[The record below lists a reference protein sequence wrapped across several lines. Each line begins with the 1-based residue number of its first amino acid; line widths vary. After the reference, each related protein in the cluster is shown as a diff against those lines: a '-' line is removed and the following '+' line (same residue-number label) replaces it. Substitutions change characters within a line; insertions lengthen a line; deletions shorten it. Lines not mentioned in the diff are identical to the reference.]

1 MRNSDSCTDFL
12 PGGHRL
18 DACVGDDQYRC
29 ARFLAPH
36 TLKPRT
42 LSEGPLLWNKR
53 TPDDLSRAVDY
64 FTQAIARDPGYANS
78 YAGLADSYNLLRY
91 SAARQRSV
99 SAALAAA
106 TKAVN

>member
-1 MRNSDSCTDFL
+1 
-12 PGGHRL
+12 
-18 DACVGDDQYRC
+18 
-29 ARFLAPH
+29 
-36 TLKPRT
+36 
-42 LSEGPLLWNKR
+42 
-53 TPDDLSRAVDY
+53 VDY